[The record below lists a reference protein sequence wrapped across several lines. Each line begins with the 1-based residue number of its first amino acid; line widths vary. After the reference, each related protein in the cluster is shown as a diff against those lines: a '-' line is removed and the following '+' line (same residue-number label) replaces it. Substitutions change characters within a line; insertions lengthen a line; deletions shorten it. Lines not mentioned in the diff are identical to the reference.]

1 MARLFCW
8 QRVYACLIL
17 FLWTI
22 CASAETASQ
31 RAERAFTRH
40 APVPSWVLPAG
51 ALPAAIDAPF
61 SMRLNDIQFHV
72 DDHPATYVHRALVAL
87 DAGSLGSVANVE
99 LQLQPDYET
108 LLMHRLVVHRGD
120 REEDRLDQADVRFLQ
135 RERGLEQG
143 VYSGRVTV
151 AIVVP
156 DVRVGDT
163 VEFEYTTIGTNPV
176 FDGKFMDAAQW
187 DFPFPTTDRR
197 IILNQPATQD
207 VDYRLI
213 GTASGPAPR
222 ISRSERDGRSLTVF
236 EGHNLPPL
244 LPDGGVPR
252 DVQNARWLQFSQY
265 TNWGDVDAW
274 AVRLFQA
281 DIAPAALEQ
290 ALAPARR
297 ARMQE
302 EAAVAAL
309 EFVQNEIRYLSL
321 SLGENSHRPASPAD
335 VLQRRYGDCKDK
347 SLLLV
352 TMLRALGLQADPV
365 LVPVGLH
372 KALAQY
378 LPSPMLFDHAIVRLT
393 LDGKTYFL
401 DPTRQGQHGSLAS
414 LGQPLAGSDVLVAR
428 SGVMR
433 LDAIPLPAQPE
444 RQLRTEQV
452 VVSAMDQPPRLTARN
467 EYAGTRAEIVRSGFA
482 MSTQAELR
490 KTVEKAM
497 AARYPEAQLIG
508 DVTMRDDRQRNVIV
522 TESTFVVPHM
532 FSETSAGWEIKF
544 NTPNMSNLLPEPTGN
559 SRAAPLAVPGYPFD
573 VAYDLDV
580 RLPDNFAM
588 RDDSATKTIDD
599 PAFTGA
605 RTLTVT
611 RQGLHVKMALS
622 LHADRVEAPRVA
634 EFSHKLQAW
643 NALNAGSLR
652 VFKTDMRATPREQ
665 ASEEERLRASLAR
678 LDQAVQ
684 DADRTG
690 REPGRTLCERARV
703 RAYLGLGPDAIK
715 DATRAVKLQDQAT
728 DLLACRGEVY
738 LLTGHLR
745 EAEADFT
752 RSIARGQGDPSMYFQ
767 RGVANMYL
775 GRRTEALS
783 DFRQAA
789 QAVDE
794 GDRLGAVAMQACL
807 GAAPSGTFQVE
818 DGENAWLPVALEM
831 FAGRS
836 TSEHLVSI
844 AVQGPRAGT
853 DARLTA
859 AYYFAGRATAQKNPA
874 KARAYFER
882 ARDKHALSS
891 IYYHAARMEL
901 ARGQP

>member
-8 QRVYACLIL
+8 QRACACLIL
-17 FLWTI
+17 FLWTSS
-22 CASAETASQ
+22 AGAETASQ
-31 RAERAFTRH
+31 RAERAFTRR
-40 APVPSWVLPAG
+40 APVPSWVLRVETLPPAVE
-51 ALPAAIDAPF
+51 APF
-61 SMRLNDIQFHV
+61 SMRLNDVQFHV
-72 DDHPATYVHRALVAL
+72 DDHPATYVHRALVAR
-87 DAGSLGSVANVE
+87 DVGSLDSVANVE

-120 REEDRLDQADVRFLQ
+120 HEEDLLDKADVRFLQ

-163 VEFEYTTIGTNPV
+163 VELEYTTIGANPV
-176 FDGKFMDAAQW
+176 FDGKFMDGAQW
-187 DFPFPTTDRR
+187 DFPFPTASRR
-197 IILNQPATQD
+197 IILNQGAQQG

-222 ISRSERDGRSLTVF
+222 ITRSERDGRKLTVF
-236 EGHNLPPL
+236 EGRNLPAL
-244 LPDGGVPR
+244 LLDGGAPS
-252 DVQNARWLQFSQY
+252 DVQSARWLQFSQY

-281 DIAPAALEQ
+281 DVAPAALAQ

-297 ARMQE
+297 AQSQE

-321 SLGENSHRPASPAD
+321 SLGENSHRPANPAE

-365 LVPVGLH
+365 LVPVRLR
-372 KALAQY
+372 KALDQY
-378 LPSPMLFDHAIVRLT
+378 LPSPILFDHAIVRLT

-401 DPTRQGQHGSLAS
+401 DPTRQGQHGSLAR

-428 SGVMR
+428 AGVTR
-433 LDAIPLPAQPE
+433 LDAIPLPARTE
-444 RQLRTEQV
+444 RQQRTEQV
-452 VVSAMDQPPRLTARN
+452 VVSAMDQPPRLTVRN
-467 EYAGTRAEIVRSGFA
+467 EYAGTGAEIVRSGFA

-490 KTVEKAM
+490 KNVEKTM
-497 AARYPEAQLIG
+497 AARYPEAQLVG
-508 DVTMRDDRQRNVIV
+508 DVTMRDDRQRNVVV

-544 NTPNMSNLLPEPTGN
+544 DAPNMSQLLPAPAGS
-559 SRAAPLAVPGYPFD
+559 SRTAPLAVPGYPFD

-580 RLPDNFAM
+580 RLPDSFAM
-588 RDDSATKTIDD
+588 RDDSETKTIDD
-599 PAFTGA
+599 PAFAGT
-605 RTLTVT
+605 RTLSVT
-611 RQGLHVKMALS
+611 RQGLHVKMALG
-622 LHADRVEAPRVA
+622 LRADRVEAPRVA

-643 NALNAGSLR
+643 NALNSGSLR
-652 VFKTDMRATPREQ
+652 VFKADMRATPREQ
-665 ASEEERLRASLAR
+665 ASEEDRLRASLAR
-678 LDQAVQ
+678 LDKAVQ
-684 DADRTG
+684 DAERTG
-690 REPGRTLCERARV
+690 REPGRPLCERARV

-738 LLTGHLR
+738 LLTGHPR
-745 EAEADFT
+745 DAEADLT
-752 RSIARGQGDPSMYFQ
+752 RSIARGQGDPAVYFE
-767 RGVANMYL
+767 RGVANMVL

-794 GDRLGAVAMQACL
+794 GDRLAAVAMQASL
-807 GAAPSGTFQVE
+807 GAAPSGSFQAE
-818 DGENAWLPVALEM
+818 DGENAWLPVALDM
-831 FAGRS
+831 FAGRA

-844 AVQGPRAGT
+844 AVQGPRAGA

-859 AYYFAGRATAQKNPA
+859 AYYFAGRATAQKNPI